1 MNAAD
6 IVNADAR
13 REIERAI
20 ADVETRTSAEIV
32 CAVATESGR
41 YDRAESVV
49 GLAVA
54 IMFLAIADV
63 SVGTRVDAD
72 WSSGEGIMLGVQ
84 AAAVAAGFVLGSWL
98 ASALH
103 PLRRVFISAREIEE
117 EVTRA
122 AAHVF
127 GLSSVGM
134 TSGQTGVLVY
144 VSLFERRVVIL
155 ADRSSFEVL
164 GAAGVNELR
173 DAALDKL
180 RHGDVAGAFIA
191 TVRNAGERLQSRLPA
206 NAASNPDEIPNQV
219 LVYPGR
225 P

>member
-6 IVNADAR
+6 IVDADGR

-20 ADVETRTSAEIV
+20 ADVETKTSAEIV

-54 IMFLAIADV
+54 IIFLAIVDV
-63 SVGTRVDAD
+63 AVGARAEAAWPSDQ
-72 WSSGEGIMLGVQ
+72 GIMLGVQ
-84 AAAVAAGFVLGSWL
+84 AAAVAAGFVLGTWL
-98 ASALH
+98 SSTLQ
-103 PLRRVFISAREIEE
+103 PLRRVFVPAREIEE
-117 EVTRA
+117 EVARA

-144 VSLFERRVVIL
+144 VSLFERRVVII

-164 GAAGVNELR
+164 GAAGVNALR
-173 DAALDKL
+173 DGALEKL
-180 RHGDVAGAFIA
+180 RRGDVVAAFIS

-206 NAASNPDEIPNQV
+206 DAAANPDEIPNQV

>member
-1 MNAAD
+1 MNAAI
-6 IVNADAR
+6 IVDAGAR

-20 ADVETRTSAEIV
+20 AEVETRTSAEIV

-54 IMFLAIADV
+54 IIFLAIADV
-63 SVGTRVDAD
+63 SVGARAEAA
-72 WSSGEGIMLGVQ
+72 WSSGQGIMLGVQ
-84 AAAVAAGFVLGSWL
+84 AAAVAAGFALGTWL
-98 ASALH
+98 SSALH
-103 PLRRVFISAREIEE
+103 PLRRVFIPAREIDE
-117 EVTRA
+117 EVARA

-144 VSLFERRVVIL
+144 VSLFERRVVII

-164 GAAGVNELR
+164 GAAGVNALR
-173 DAALDKL
+173 DGALEKL
-180 RHGDVAGAFIA
+180 RRGEVVDAFIS

-206 NAASNPDEIPNQV
+206 DAAANPDEIQNRV

>member
-6 IVNADAR
+6 IVDAGGR

-20 ADVETRTSAEIV
+20 ADVETKTSAEIV

-54 IMFLAIADV
+54 IIFLAIVDV
-63 SVGTRVDAD
+63 AVGARAETA
-72 WSSGEGIMLGVQ
+72 WSSGQGIMLGVE
-84 AAAVAAGFVLGSWL
+84 AAAVAAGFVLGTWL
-98 ASALH
+98 SNTLH
-103 PLRRVFISAREIEE
+103 PLRRVFVPAREIEE
-117 EVTRA
+117 EVARA

-144 VSLFERRVVIL
+144 VSLFERRVVII

-164 GAAGVNELR
+164 GAAGVNALR
-173 DAALDKL
+173 DGALEKLRRGDVVAAL
-180 RHGDVAGAFIA
+180 IS
-191 TVRNAGERLQSRLPA
+191 TVRNAGARLQSRLPA
-206 NAASNPDEIPNQV
+206 DAAANPDEIPNQV

>member
-6 IVNADAR
+6 VVDAGAR

-32 CAVATESGR
+32 CAIATESGR

-49 GLAVA
+49 GLAMA
-54 IMFLAIADV
+54 IVFLAVADV
-63 SVGTRVDAD
+63 ALGTRVDAD
-72 WSSGEGIMLGVQ
+72 WSSGQGIMLGVQ
-84 AAAVAAGFVLGSWL
+84 AAAVVAGFVLGTWF

-103 PLRRVFISAREIEE
+103 PLRRVLVPAREIDE
-117 EVTRA
+117 EVARA

-164 GAAGVNELR
+164 GTAGVNELR
-173 DAALDKL
+173 DGALDKL
-180 RHGDVAGAFIA
+180 RRGDVVGAFIN
-191 TVRNAGERLQSRLPA
+191 TVKNAGERLQARLPA
-206 NAASNPDEIPNQV
+206 SAASNPDEIPNQV